1 MPSLKQKEHLHGH
14 QWGLRVGTE
23 IVASMIIGLTIGYFI
38 DQWLHTRPVF
48 LIIFAF
54 FGLAAGSLNLYRMM
68 VIDNQQKDDGDTS

>member
-1 MPSLKQKEHLHGH
+1 
-14 QWGLRVGTE
+14 
-23 IVASMIIGLTIGYFI
+23 MIIGLTIGYFI